1 MWYACCLL
9 IKYCF
14 LMFTHFSSFLL
25 CQLHKLYIEINI
37 YQVVKHL
44 MPFFWKS
51 VRSYTVADLTIF
63 ELKIICICPWNGQF
77 SKACRFWPIC
87 LWICQFLLVKK
98 ISLAITFD
106 QQGIEISY
114 LACTI
119 WHHFSEKVNEYIYD
133 LFSLWYFRHI
143 GLCSMDH
150 MNNFI
155 HV

>member
-51 VRSYTVADLTIF
+51 VRSYTVADLAIF

-98 ISLAITFD
+98 NLIGHNFWST
-106 QQGIEISY
+106 
-114 LACTI
+114 
-119 WHHFSEKVNEYIYD
+119 
-133 LFSLWYFRHI
+133 RHRDFI
-143 GLCSMDH
+143 FG
-150 MNNFI
+150 MNNMTPFQWKGQWI
-155 HV
+155 HLWPFFTLILKIYWTL